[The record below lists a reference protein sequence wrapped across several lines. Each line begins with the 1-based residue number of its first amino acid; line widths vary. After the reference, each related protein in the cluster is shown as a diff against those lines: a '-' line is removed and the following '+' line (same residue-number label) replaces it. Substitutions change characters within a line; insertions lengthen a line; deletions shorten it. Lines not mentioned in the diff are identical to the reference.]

1 MTRSSDFQTT
11 VQRLEHAV
19 GDRQLTGELLNV
31 GQKLLA
37 HLKKPTQITIIG
49 YPGVG
54 KSNLMQMM
62 LGSEDLPDLVGVTV
76 FEVCNGTSETVRY
89 ETDTGAITE
98 HAGRASQHGLPAGVF
113 RVIQTMPLPQLSDM
127 TLTEVNL
134 ATAAKVHDR
143 ALNWAIDTTD
153 ITIWCSES
161 FEARETATWAK
172 FPEKLKDHSF
182 LALTKA
188 DQLQMKGTLQ
198 ALTQRFEAESA
209 EEFMGLFPVAAKQA
223 IAARASTPV
232 DKARWAAS
240 GGKALYD
247 SVLTH
252 IDTGRKAD
260 LDYVQMLLAHV
271 SPQDPKKTPQVK
283 QADAEEQADALSTSQ
298 AAHIAPMK
306 RNEALDTALT
316 ILQDCADEMVSTS
329 AATPQP
335 KELLAHSAQA
345 AQALATLLMD
355 ARSDDTH
362 INALREDVLESE
374 QVIML
379 LQLEGTETAARDAV
393 SALLQLKKEMSEVAF
408 A

>member
-1 MTRSSDFQTT
+1 MTRSAEFQNTI
-11 VQRLEHAV
+11 QRLEDAV

-31 GQKLLA
+31 GQKLLS
-37 HLKKPTQITIIG
+37 HLKKPTQVTFIG

-54 KSNLMQMM
+54 KSSMMRMM

-76 FEVCNGTSETVRY
+76 FELRNGATESVRY
-89 ETDTGAITE
+89 ETDTGAGTE
-98 HAGRASQHGLPAGVF
+98 QSGRANQHGLPAAVF
-113 RVIQTMPLPQLSDM
+113 RVIQTMPLPQLGDM
-127 TLTEVNL
+127 TLAEVNL
-134 ATAAKVHDR
+134 TAAPEMQAR
-143 ALNWAIDTTD
+143 ALDWAMKTTG
-153 ITIWCSES
+153 ITIWCSQD
-161 FEARETATWAK
+161 FNARESATWAK
-172 FPEKLKDHSF
+172 FSEELKDHSF

-188 DQLQMKGTLQ
+188 DQLQMKGTLH
-198 ALTQRFEAESA
+198 ALTARFEEECA
-209 EEFMGLFPVAAKQA
+209 EEFLGLFPIATKQA
-223 IAARASTPV
+223 IAARSGATV
-232 DKARWAAS
+232 DTDRWAAS
-240 GGKALYD
+240 GGKALYE
-247 SVLTH
+247 SVLNH

-271 SPQDPKKTPQVK
+271 SPKETNDTQIASEPPISEEV
-283 QADAEEQADALSTSQ
+283 AAEVPE
-298 AAHIAPMK
+298 IAPMK
-306 RNEALDTALT
+306 RHEALDTALT

-355 ARSDDTH
+355 ARSDDAQ

-379 LQLEGTETAARDAV
+379 LQLEGTDTAARDAV
-393 SALLQLKKEMSEVAF
+393 SALLQLKKEMSEVAC